1 MGFVSAA
8 KRGQYDCYALFG
20 KQAVAQHQKP
30 EFAGVLVVLFESD
43 EVPGVG
49 EEGYIASAHCER
61 SKANGL
67 DCARAV
73 PPSVM
78 SRSRSNNPTEKQ
90 TSYPL
95 LALLFTF
102 NSSVC
107 FRAQLIMKCRM
118 YDTDQNNRSLLS
130 PKKT

>member
-1 MGFVSAA
+1 LSCSLNPTKFP
-8 KRGQYDCYALFG
+8 ALG
-20 KQAVAQHQKP
+20 KKGISQAPIVK
-30 EFAGVLVVLFESD
+30 G
-43 EVPGVG
+43 
-49 EEGYIASAHCER
+49 